1 MPMDSKA
8 VASFVN
14 KVWDESIIP
23 ALVDYIAI
31 PAKSPLFDPD
41 WEANGHIEAAVQL
54 IARWCEDRDI
64 AGLQMEIIRLPGC
77 TPLIYMEIPGDSD
90 DTVLMYGHLDK
101 QPEMRGWR
109 KGLSPW
115 KPVIEG
121 DKLYGRGGAD
131 DGYAAFASLT
141 AVEALQKHG
150 GHHQRVVVLIEACE
164 ESGSP
169 DLPHYIDHLSG
180 RIGQVSLVICLDS
193 GAGDYDRLWSTTSL
207 RGMVSG
213 DLRVD
218 VLTQGIHSGDGS
230 GIVPSSFRVIRQLLE
245 RIEAADTGEVLLPEF
260 HVEIPQQRRD
270 QAVVVADILGNEVRD
285 CYPFVEGVSA
295 MHEELPELVL
305 NRTWRP
311 TISYTGSGG
320 LPELGDAGNV
330 LRPFSAL
337 KLSFRLPPTA
347 DSERASD
354 AVQKVLEE
362 SPPSGAT
369 VRFIAEKGAD
379 GWNAPPLADWLGR
392 SLEEASQ
399 KYFGNPPAYMGEG
412 GTIPFMGMLG
422 EKFPEA
428 QFVITGVL
436 GPASNAHGPN
446 EFLHIPCGKKLTSCV
461 VHVLQSHAER

>member
-14 KVWDESIIP
+14 QVWDESIIP

-41 WEANGHIEAAVQL
+41 WEANGHMEAAVQL
-54 IARWCEDRDI
+54 IAHWCEDRDI
-64 AGLQMEIIRLPGC
+64 TGLQMEIVRLPGR
-77 TPLIYMEIPGDSD
+77 TPLIYMEIPGNSE

-109 KGLSPW
+109 EDLGPW

-180 RIGQVSLVICLDS
+180 RVGQVSLVICLDS

-207 RGMVSG
+207 RGMVAG

-230 GIVPSSFRVIRQLLE
+230 GIVPSSFRIIRQLLE
-245 RIEAADTGEVLLPEF
+245 RIEEADTGEILLPEF
-260 HVEIPQQRRD
+260 HVEIPAQRKD
-270 QAVVVADILGNEVRD
+270 QAAVVAEILGDEVRD
-285 CYPFVEGVSA
+285 CYPFVAGVSA

-311 TISYTGSGG
+311 TVSYTGIGG
-320 LPELGDAGNV
+320 LPKLGDAGNV

-347 DSERASD
+347 DSKKASV
-354 AVQKVLEE
+354 AVKKALEE
-362 SPPSGAT
+362 NPPSGAT
-369 VRFIAEKGAD
+369 VSFVAEKGAD
-379 GWNAPPLADWLGR
+379 GWNASPLADWLGE
-392 SLEEASQ
+392 SLEEASME
-399 KYFGNPPAYMGEG
+399 YFGNSPAYMGEG

-428 QFVITGVL
+428 QFLITGVL

-446 EFLHIPCGKKLTSCV
+446 EFLHIPCGKKLTACV
-461 VHVLQSHAER
+461 VHVLQAHAER